1 MLNLLPLQP
10 TVRVINSLVQPYRR
24 LLLLVA
30 VAAETTMA
38 VAVVAVASSKK
49 MLLQLRTDRIVLS
62 SVAVV
67 RVVLEARVRQGQMVA
82 TLHSLLISP

>member
-1 MLNLLPLQP
+1 
-10 TVRVINSLVQPYRR
+10 LVQPYRR

-38 VAVVAVASSKK
+38 VVVAVVASSKK

-62 SVAVV
+62 LVAVV
-67 RVVLEARVRQGQMVA
+67 RVALEVPVRQDQMA
-82 TLHSLLISP
+82 AILHSLPISP